1 MRYVP
6 IVRRRILAVDP
17 VSRGFGFVVLE
28 EPLRLIDWGVVQ
40 CRKRKRVAT
49 GWSYTRSECIRK
61 IAKAIV
67 RYEPTM
73 IVFED
78 CGDESSRRCH
88 SVELFLGSILKLA
101 KRNEVK
107 IRTFSRAQIR
117 QAFLRY
123 GPTTKEDIA
132 RVVGNYFPELL
143 PLPKHRTIDMTE
155 DYRMSIF
162 DAMSLILTCFANEE

>member
-17 VSRGFGFVVLE
+17 VSRGFGFVILE

-40 CRKRKRVAT
+40 CRKRKKTQT
-49 GWSYTRSECIRK
+49 GWTYIRSECIQK
-61 IAKAIV
+61 IAKHIA
-67 RYEPTM
+67 RYQPNM
-73 IVFED
+73 IIFED

-88 SVELFLGSILKLA
+88 DVQLFLGSILKLA
-101 KRNEVK
+101 KRKEVRV
-107 IRTFSRAQIR
+107 RTFSHAQIK

-123 GPTTKEDIA
+123 GCQNKEDIA
-132 RVVGNYFPELL
+132 KVIGNYFPELL

-162 DAMSLILTCFANEE
+162 DAMALVLTCFASEE

>member
-6 IVRRRILAVDP
+6 IVRRRILAIDP

-40 CRKRKRVAT
+40 CRKKKRTAI
-49 GWSYTRSECIRK
+49 GWSYIRAECIQK
-61 IAKAIV
+61 IAKYIV
-67 RYEPTM
+67 RYQPTL

-88 SVELFLGSILKLA
+88 NVEVFLGSILRLA
-101 KRNEVK
+101 KKKEVK
-107 IRTFSRAQIR
+107 IRSFSSAQIK

-123 GPTTKEDIA
+123 GPTNKEDIA
-132 RVVGNYFPELL
+132 RVIGNYFPELL

-155 DYRMSIF
+155 NYRMSIF
-162 DAMSLILTCFANEE
+162 DAMALVLTCFANEE